1 MTAPAEPVPY
11 LASPQTLSRLLGV
24 PVDDQRM
31 LDALAAASGRFR
43 GQVHHSVHL
52 VEGDEVWLDGD
63 GSTELFLPAA
73 PVLARPQVWVD
84 DRELDPSEF
93 EWSRKGILRRRAG
106 WPDRLNCVRVL
117 YDHGYAQIPAD
128 VQEVVIDQARVIHE
142 ITPGVQTVQAGGE
155 SVTYGVTASTGVTAQ
170 WSIAVEAYRV
180 GKGDQA

>member
-1 MTAPAEPVPY
+1 MTAPADPPY
-11 LASPQTLSRLLGV
+11 LADPARLARLLGV
-24 PVDDQRM
+24 PDDDPRM

-73 PVLARPQVWVD
+73 PVVARPRVFVD
-84 DRELDPSEF
+84 DRELDASEF

-106 WPDRLNCVRVL
+106 WPDRLDAVRVL

-128 VQEVVIDQARVIHE
+128 VEEVVIDQARVIHE
-142 ITPGVQTVQAGGE
+142 VTPGVQTVQAGGE
-155 SVTYGVTASTGVTAQ
+155 SVTYGSTATTGVTAQ
-170 WSIAVEAYRV
+170 WTTAVEAYRV
-180 GKGDQA
+180 GRGDRA